1 MNILKSIIEK
11 LLPQALNFNC
21 IMDTGDYPDEW
32 LLEVIKTIY
41 KNKGVQEQCRK
52 LHTSDF
58 IIMFKLT
65 AYTNFIIYI
74 YIYCHLGLLNVMSS
88 WLLPDL

>member
-41 KNKGVQEQCRK
+41 KNKGARSNVEN
-52 LHTSDF
+52 
-58 IIMFKLT
+58 
-65 AYTNFIIYI
+65 YTPVT
-74 YIYCHLGLLNVMSS
+74 LLSCLS
-88 WLLPDL
+88 